1 MRALIYLLCLIF
13 LFSCSAK
20 EPLKIVKQQAV
31 QQTVKEAPSKKE
43 KQEILIEKG
52 EEKEEKKQELQY
64 EEINLPKYERKT
76 PSKPLPSEE
85 KEKKQLNF
93 SALVQIKE
101 PVIINV
107 ESMPL
112 SDFIIYVIGE
122 TLKVMFLM
130 DEDVMKDKT
139 PITLKMA
146 TPVAPEKLL
155 ETTIGM
161 IEHYGIEADQKD
173 SALYFF
179 KPKPKPPRK
188 PVDIRIGEE
197 VPESPAEI
205 IQVIPLKYIRTTE
218 IEPFIREFYKNVNFR
233 IYFRENALIFQGSA
247 SSIKEVADFVKLF
260 DVPYIQNKKVILLKL
275 TYWQTEDFI
284 KQISTILEGLGFT
297 IAKTPKEPGIYF
309 IPIKYLNSILVVAPD
324 ETTLSQ
330 VIDWTKKLD
339 TAESAG
345 TEEKAFVYSPRF
357 SKASDLLESLKKL
370 FLPIEAPQAPQQKQ
384 QAPAKL
390 EALTISGLKISAD
403 DKRNLLLIMT
413 TPAQYKTLLTY
424 LEKLDVPPRQVLIE
438 AMVAELT
445 LSDELKYGFEWFIR
459 NKMFE
464 GNYTLGAVFGV
475 PTAPGLTYTFLS
487 ETERL
492 KVIINALAA
501 KNLINI
507 LSTPRLMVLDNEEAT
522 IQVGTDVPV
531 VTGQVTTAEAA
542 GAVTGVVQSIQYRST
557 GVILRVK
564 PTINTEGL
572 LTLIITQEVSEMGA
586 NPPGV
591 PSPTILVRKINTN
604 VVASSGQ
611 SIVLGGLMSET
622 QSTSESKVPF
632 IGNIP
637 VLGELFKSKSKEKRK
652 TELIVILT
660 PKIVST
666 LEEASKITED
676 FKKELKWFK

>member
-1 MRALIYLLCLIF
+1 MRLLIYLLILIF

-20 EPLKIVKQQAV
+20 EPFKMLKE
-31 QQTVKEAPSKKE
+31 QTFTEVSQKKE
-43 KQEILIEKG
+43 KQEVLIEEKN
-52 EEKEEKKQELQY
+52 EEKEPKKEKEVQH
-64 EEINLPKYERKT
+64 EEISLPKYERKT
-76 PSKPLPSEE
+76 PSKPLPPPQ
-85 KEKKQLNF
+85 KKLDLL
-93 SALVQIKE
+93 ALIPVKE
-101 PVIINV
+101 PVIVNV

-139 PITLKMA
+139 PITLKMV
-146 TPVAPEKLL
+146 TPTAPEKVL
-155 ETTIGM
+155 EAVLGM
-161 IEHYGIEADQKD
+161 IERYGIEVDQKD
-173 SALYFF
+173 GALYFF
-179 KPKPKPPRK
+179 KPKPKAPRK
-188 PVDIRIGEE
+188 PADIRIGEE

-205 IQVIPLKYIRTTE
+205 IQVVPLRYVRTAE
-218 IEPFIREFYKNVNFR
+218 IESFIREFYKNVNFKV
-233 IYFRENALIFQGSA
+233 YFRENALVFQGPA
-247 SSIKEVADFVKLF
+247 SSIKEVVDFVKFF
-260 DVPYIQNKKVILLKL
+260 DVPYLQNKKVILLRL
-275 TYWQTEDFI
+275 TYWQTDDFI

-324 ETTLSQ
+324 EVSLSQ
-330 VIDWTKKLD
+330 VIDWTKRLD

-357 SKASDLLESLKKL
+357 SKASDLLESLKNL
-370 FLPIEAPQAPQQKQ
+370 FSPIETPSSAQAPKQ
-384 QAPAKL
+384 AKPG
-390 EALTISGLKISAD
+390 ALTISGLKISAD

-438 AMVAELT
+438 AMIAELT
-445 LSDELKYGFEWFIR
+445 LIDELRYGFEWFIR

-464 GNYTLGAVFGV
+464 GNYTLGTIFGV

-487 ETERL
+487 ETE
-492 KVIINALAA
+492 KVKVLINVLAE
-501 KNLINI
+501 KDLVNI

-522 IQVGTDVPV
+522 IQIGTDVPV
-531 VTGQVTTAEAA
+531 VTGQVTTVEAA
-542 GAVTGVVQSIQYRST
+542 GPITGVVQTIQYRST

-572 LTLIITQEVSEMGA
+572 LTLDITQEVSEMGA
-586 NPPGV
+586 APPGV
-591 PSPTILVRKINTN
+591 PSPAILIRKINTN
-604 VVASSGQ
+604 VVAASEQ

-622 QSTSESKVPF
+622 QTTTESKVPLL
-632 IGNIP
+632 GDIP
-637 VLGELFKSKSKEKRK
+637 GLGALFKSKSKEKRK

-666 LEEASKITED
+666 IEEASKITED

>member
-1 MRALIYLLCLIF
+1 MRPLIIYLLSLIF

-20 EPLKIVKQQAV
+20 EPLKIVKEQAV
-31 QQTVKEAPSKKE
+31 EETPSKKE
-43 KQEILIEKG
+43 SQEILIEK
-52 EEKEEKKQELQY
+52 EKVKEEKKHKLQY
-64 EEINLPKYERKT
+64 EKINLPKYERKT
-76 PSKPLPSEE
+76 PPKPLPPPP
-85 KEKKQLNF
+85 KKLDL
-93 SALVQIKE
+93 SALLQIKE
-101 PVIINV
+101 PIIVNV

-122 TLKVMFLM
+122 TLKVMFIM
-130 DEDVMKDKT
+130 DEDVMKNKT
-139 PITLKMA
+139 PITLKMV
-146 TPVAPEKLL
+146 TPMPPEKVL

-161 IEHYGIEADQKD
+161 IERYGIEVGQKD
-173 SALYFF
+173 GALYFF

-188 PVDIRIGEE
+188 PVEIRIGEE

-205 IQVIPLKYIRTTE
+205 IQVIPLKYIRPTE
-218 IEPFIREFYKNVNFR
+218 IQTFIREFYRNINFR
-233 IYFRENALIFQGSA
+233 IYLRENALILQGPA
-247 SSIKEVADFVKLF
+247 SSIKEVAKFVKLF
-260 DVPYIQNKKVILLKL
+260 DVPYMQNKKVILLKL

-297 IAKTPKEPGIYF
+297 VAKTPKAPGIYF

-324 ETTLSQ
+324 EITLSQ

-345 TEEKAFVYSPRF
+345 TEEKAFVYSPKF

-370 FLPIEAPQAPQQKQ
+370 FSPVETSKALQQKK
-384 QAPAKL
+384 QASGKSQIIS
-390 EALTISGLKISAD
+390 ISGLKISAD

-413 TPAQYKTLLTY
+413 TPAKYKTLLTY

-445 LSDELKYGFEWFIR
+445 LLDELKYGFEWFIR

-464 GNYTLGAVFGV
+464 GNYTLETTFGV
-475 PTAPGLTYTFLS
+475 PTTPGLTYTFLS

-492 KVIINALAA
+492 KVIINALAT
-501 KNLINI
+501 KNLVNI
-507 LSTPRLMVLDNEEAT
+507 LSTPRLMVLDNEEAV

-542 GAVTGVVQSIQYRST
+542 GATTGVVQTIQYRST
-557 GVILRVK
+557 GIILRVK
-564 PTINTEGL
+564 PTINTKGL
-572 LTLIITQEVSEMGA
+572 LTLNITQEVSEMGS

-591 PSPTILVRKINTN
+591 SSPTILVRKINTN
-604 VVASSGQ
+604 VVALSGQ
-611 SIVLGGLMSET
+611 SIVLGGLISET

-632 IGNIP
+632 IGDIP
-637 VLGELFKSKSKEKRK
+637 ILGELFKSKSKEKRK
-652 TELIVILT
+652 TELIIILT
-660 PKIVST
+660 PRIVSS

-676 FKKELKWFK
+676 LKKELKWFK

>member
-1 MRALIYLLCLIF
+1 MRPLIIYLLSLIF

-20 EPLKIVKQQAV
+20 ESLKIVKEQAV
-31 QQTVKEAPSKKE
+31 EETPSKKE
-43 KQEILIEKG
+43 SQEILIEK
-52 EEKEEKKQELQY
+52 EKVKEEKKHKLQY
-64 EEINLPKYERKT
+64 EKINLPKYERKT
-76 PSKPLPSEE
+76 PPKPLPPPP
-85 KEKKQLNF
+85 KKLDL
-93 SALVQIKE
+93 SALLQIKE
-101 PVIINV
+101 PIIVNV

-122 TLKVMFLM
+122 TLKVMFIM
-130 DEDVMKDKT
+130 DEDVMKNKT
-139 PITLKMA
+139 PITLKMV
-146 TPVAPEKLL
+146 TPMPPEKVL

-161 IEHYGIEADQKD
+161 IERYGIEVDQKD
-173 SALYFF
+173 GALYFF

-188 PVDIRIGEE
+188 PVEIRIGEE

-205 IQVIPLKYIRTTE
+205 IQVIPLKYIRPTE
-218 IEPFIREFYKNVNFR
+218 IQTFIREFYRNINFR
-233 IYFRENALIFQGSA
+233 IYLRENALILQGPA
-247 SSIKEVADFVKLF
+247 SSIKEVAKFVKLF
-260 DVPYIQNKKVILLKL
+260 DVPYMQNKKVILLKL

-297 IAKTPKEPGIYF
+297 VAKTPKAPGIYF

-324 ETTLSQ
+324 EITLSQ

-345 TEEKAFVYSPRF
+345 TEEKAFVYSPKF

-370 FLPIEAPQAPQQKQ
+370 FSPVETSKAFQQKK
-384 QAPAKL
+384 QASGKSQIIS
-390 EALTISGLKISAD
+390 ISGLKISAD

-413 TPAQYKTLLTY
+413 TPAKYKTLLTY

-445 LSDELKYGFEWFIR
+445 LLDELKYGFEWFIR

-464 GNYTLGAVFGV
+464 GNYTLETTFGV
-475 PTAPGLTYTFLS
+475 PTTPGLTYTFLS

-492 KVIINALAA
+492 KVIINALAT
-501 KNLINI
+501 KNLVNI
-507 LSTPRLMVLDNEEAT
+507 LSTPRLMVLDNEEAV

-542 GAVTGVVQSIQYRST
+542 GATTGVVQTIQYRST
-557 GVILRVK
+557 GIILRVK
-564 PTINTEGL
+564 PTINTKGL
-572 LTLIITQEVSEMGA
+572 LTLNITQEVSEMGS

-591 PSPTILVRKINTN
+591 SSPTILVRKINTN
-604 VVASSGQ
+604 VVALSGQ
-611 SIVLGGLMSET
+611 SIVLGGLISET

-632 IGNIP
+632 IGDIP

-652 TELIVILT
+652 TELIIILT
-660 PKIVST
+660 PRIVSS

-676 FKKELKWFK
+676 LKKELKWFK

>member
-1 MRALIYLLCLIF
+1 MRILIYLLSLVL

-20 EPLKIVKQQAV
+20 EPLKIVKEQAI
-31 QQTVKEAPSKKE
+31 KEAPSKKE
-43 KQEILIEKG
+43 AQEILIER
-52 EEKEEKKQELQY
+52 EEREEKKQELEY

-76 PSKPLPSEE
+76 TPKPLPPPQ
-85 KEKKQLNF
+85 KKLDL

-101 PVIINV
+101 PLVVNV

-146 TPVAPEKLL
+146 TPTAPEKVL
-155 ETTIGM
+155 EAALGM
-161 IEHYGIEADQKD
+161 IERYGIEVDQKD
-173 SALYFF
+173 GALYFF
-179 KPKPKPPRK
+179 KPKPKALKK

-205 IQVIPLKYIRTTE
+205 IQVIPLRYIRTTE
-218 IEPFIREFYKNVNFR
+218 IETFIREFYKNINFK
-233 IYFRENALIFQGSA
+233 IYPRENALIFQGSA
-247 SSIKEVADFVKLF
+247 LSIKEVAEFVKLF
-260 DVPYIQNKKVILLKL
+260 DIPYLQNKKVILLRL

-324 ETTLSQ
+324 EVSFSQ
-330 VIDWTKKLD
+330 VIDWAKRLD

-370 FLPIEAPQAPQQKQ
+370 FLPIEAPPPAQAQQQGK
-384 QAPAKL
+384 QAPAKPQTL
-390 EALTISGLKISAD
+390 SISGLKISAD

-424 LEKLDVPPRQVLIE
+424 LEKLDVPPRQVMIE
-438 AMVAELT
+438 AMIAELT
-445 LSDELKYGFEWFIR
+445 LSDELKYGFEWFLK

-464 GNYTLGAVFGV
+464 GNYTLGATFGV
-475 PTAPGLTYTFLS
+475 PTSPGITYTFLS

-492 KVIINALAA
+492 KVIINALAT
-501 KNLINI
+501 KNLVNI
-507 LSTPRLMVLDNEEAT
+507 LSTPRLMVLDNQEAT

-542 GAVTGVVQSIQYRST
+542 GQTTGVVQSIQYRST
-557 GVILRVK
+557 GVILRVR

-572 LTLIITQEVSEMGA
+572 LTLDITQEVSEMGS

-591 PSPTILVRKINTN
+591 ASPTILVRKINTN
-604 VVASSGQ
+604 VVAESGQ

-632 IGNIP
+632 VGDIP
-637 VLGELFKSKSKEKRK
+637 GLGELFKSKSKEKRK
-652 TELIVILT
+652 TELIIILT

-666 LEEASKITED
+666 LEEAAKITED

>member
-1 MRALIYLLCLIF
+1 MRPLIIYLLCLIF

-20 EPLKIVKQQAV
+20 EPLKIVK

>member
-1 MRALIYLLCLIF
+1 MRPLIIYLLSLIF

-20 EPLKIVKQQAV
+20 ESLKIVKEQAV
-31 QQTVKEAPSKKE
+31 EETPSKKE
-43 KQEILIEKG
+43 SQEILIEK
-52 EEKEEKKQELQY
+52 EKVKEEKKHKLQY
-64 EEINLPKYERKT
+64 EKINLPKYERKT
-76 PSKPLPSEE
+76 PPKPLPPPP
-85 KEKKQLNF
+85 KKLDL
-93 SALVQIKE
+93 SALLQIKE
-101 PVIINV
+101 PIIVNV

-122 TLKVMFLM
+122 TLKVMFIM
-130 DEDVMKDKT
+130 DEDVMKNKT
-139 PITLKMA
+139 PITLKMV
-146 TPVAPEKLL
+146 TPMPPEKVL

-161 IEHYGIEADQKD
+161 IERYGIEVDQKD
-173 SALYFF
+173 GALYFF

-188 PVDIRIGEE
+188 PVEIRIGEE

-205 IQVIPLKYIRTTE
+205 IQVIPLKYIRPTE
-218 IEPFIREFYKNVNFR
+218 IQTFIREFYRNINFR
-233 IYFRENALIFQGSA
+233 IYLRENALILQGPA
-247 SSIKEVADFVKLF
+247 SSIKEVAKFVKLF
-260 DVPYIQNKKVILLKL
+260 DVPYMQNKKVILLKL

-297 IAKTPKEPGIYF
+297 VAKTPKAPGIYF

-324 ETTLSQ
+324 EITLSQ

-345 TEEKAFVYSPRF
+345 TEEKAFVYSPKF

-370 FLPIEAPQAPQQKQ
+370 FSPVETSKALQQKK
-384 QAPAKL
+384 QASGKSQIIS
-390 EALTISGLKISAD
+390 ISGLKISAD

-413 TPAQYKTLLTY
+413 TPAKYKTLLTY

-445 LSDELKYGFEWFIR
+445 LLDELKYGFEWFIR

-464 GNYTLGAVFGV
+464 GNYTLETTFGV
-475 PTAPGLTYTFLS
+475 PTTPGLTYTFLS

-492 KVIINALAA
+492 KVIINALAT
-501 KNLINI
+501 KNLVNI
-507 LSTPRLMVLDNEEAT
+507 LSTPRLMVLDNEEAV

-542 GAVTGVVQSIQYRST
+542 GATTGVVQTIQYRST
-557 GVILRVK
+557 GIILRVK
-564 PTINTEGL
+564 PTINTKGL
-572 LTLIITQEVSEMGA
+572 LTLNITQEVSEMGS

-591 PSPTILVRKINTN
+591 SSPTILVRKINTN
-604 VVASSGQ
+604 VVALSGQ
-611 SIVLGGLMSET
+611 SIVLGGLISET

-632 IGNIP
+632 IGDIP

-652 TELIVILT
+652 TELIIILT
-660 PKIVST
+660 PRIVSS

-676 FKKELKWFK
+676 LKKELKWFK

>member
-1 MRALIYLLCLIF
+1 MRPLIYLLILIF

-20 EPLKIVKQQAV
+20 EPFKMLKE
-31 QQTVKEAPSKKE
+31 QTFTEVSQKKE
-43 KQEILIEKG
+43 KQEVLIEEKN
-52 EEKEEKKQELQY
+52 EEKEPKKEKEVQH
-64 EEINLPKYERKT
+64 EEISLPKYERKT
-76 PSKPLPSEE
+76 PSKPLPPPQ
-85 KEKKQLNF
+85 KKFDLL
-93 SALVQIKE
+93 ALIPVKE
-101 PVIINV
+101 PVIVNV

-139 PITLKMA
+139 PITLKMV
-146 TPVAPEKLL
+146 TPTAPEKVL
-155 ETTIGM
+155 EAVLGM
-161 IEHYGIEADQKD
+161 IERYGIEVDQKD
-173 SALYFF
+173 GALYFF
-179 KPKPKPPRK
+179 KPKPKPIRK
-188 PVDIRIGEE
+188 PVDIKVGEE

-205 IQVIPLKYIRTTE
+205 IQVVPLRYVRTTE
-218 IEPFIREFYKNVNFR
+218 IETFIREFYKNVNFK
-233 IYFRENALIFQGSA
+233 IYPRENALIFQGPA
-247 SSIKEVADFVKLF
+247 SSIKEVVDFVKLF
-260 DVPYIQNKKVILLKL
+260 DVPYLQNKKVILLRL
-275 TYWQTEDFI
+275 TYWQTDDFI
-284 KQISTILEGLGFT
+284 KQISTILEGLGFNV
-297 IAKTPKEPGIYF
+297 AKTPREPGIYF

-324 ETTLSQ
+324 EVSLSQ
-330 VIDWTKKLD
+330 VIDWAKRLD

-357 SKASDLLESLKKL
+357 SKASDLLEALKKL
-370 FLPIEAPQAPQQKQ
+370 FSPIETPPPAQTPQQKQ
-384 QAPAKL
+384 AKP
-390 EALTISGLKISAD
+390 EKLTISGLKISAD

-424 LEKLDVPPRQVLIE
+424 LEKLDVPPRQVMIE
-438 AMVAELT
+438 AMIAELT
-445 LSDELKYGFEWFIR
+445 LADELKYGFEWFIK

-464 GNYTLGAVFGV
+464 GTYTLGTAFGV

-487 ETERL
+487 ETEKI
-492 KVIINALAA
+492 KVLINLLAT
-501 KNLINI
+501 KDLVNI

-542 GAVTGVVQSIQYRST
+542 GPVTGVVQTIQYRST
-557 GVILRVK
+557 GIILRVK

-572 LTLIITQEVSEMGA
+572 LTLNITQEVSEMGA
-586 NPPGV
+586 APPGV
-591 PSPTILVRKINTN
+591 SSPTILVRKINTN
-604 VVASSGQ
+604 VVAASEQ

-622 QSTSESKVPF
+622 QSISETKVPF
-632 IGNIP
+632 IGDIP
-637 VLGELFKSKSKEKRK
+637 LLGELFKSKSKEKRK

-666 LEEASKITED
+666 IEEASKITED

>member
-1 MRALIYLLCLIF
+1 MRPLIIYLLSLIF

-20 EPLKIVKQQAV
+20 EPLKIVKEQAV
-31 QQTVKEAPSKKE
+31 EETPSKKE
-43 KQEILIEKG
+43 SQEILIEK
-52 EEKEEKKQELQY
+52 EKVKEEKKHKLQY
-64 EEINLPKYERKT
+64 EKINLPKYERKT
-76 PSKPLPSEE
+76 PPKPLPPPP
-85 KEKKQLNF
+85 KKLDL
-93 SALVQIKE
+93 SALLQIKE
-101 PVIINV
+101 PIIVNV

-122 TLKVMFLM
+122 TLKVMFIM
-130 DEDVMKDKT
+130 DEDVMKNKT
-139 PITLKMA
+139 PITLKMV
-146 TPVAPEKLL
+146 TPMPPEKVL

-161 IEHYGIEADQKD
+161 IERYGIEVDQKD
-173 SALYFF
+173 GALYFF

-188 PVDIRIGEE
+188 PVEIRIGEE

-205 IQVIPLKYIRTTE
+205 IQVIPLKYIRPTE
-218 IEPFIREFYKNVNFR
+218 IQTFIREFYRNINFR
-233 IYFRENALIFQGSA
+233 IYLRENALILQGPA
-247 SSIKEVADFVKLF
+247 SSIKEVAKFVKLF
-260 DVPYIQNKKVILLKL
+260 DVPYMQNKKVILLKL

-297 IAKTPKEPGIYF
+297 VAKTPKAPGIYF

-324 ETTLSQ
+324 EITLSQ

-345 TEEKAFVYSPRF
+345 TEEKAFVYSPKF

-370 FLPIEAPQAPQQKQ
+370 FSPVETSKALQQKK
-384 QAPAKL
+384 QASGKSQIIS
-390 EALTISGLKISAD
+390 ISGLKISAD

-413 TPAQYKTLLTY
+413 TPAKYKTLLTY

-445 LSDELKYGFEWFIR
+445 LLDELKYGFEWFIR

-464 GNYTLGAVFGV
+464 GNYTLETTFGV
-475 PTAPGLTYTFLS
+475 PTTPGLTYTFLS

-492 KVIINALAA
+492 KVIINALAT
-501 KNLINI
+501 KNLVNI
-507 LSTPRLMVLDNEEAT
+507 LSTPRLMVLDNEEAV

-542 GAVTGVVQSIQYRST
+542 GATTGVVQTIQYRST
-557 GVILRVK
+557 GIILRVK
-564 PTINTEGL
+564 PTINTKGL
-572 LTLIITQEVSEMGA
+572 LTLNITQEVSEMGS

-591 PSPTILVRKINTN
+591 SSPTILVRKINTN
-604 VVASSGQ
+604 VVALSGQ
-611 SIVLGGLMSET
+611 SIVLGGLISET

-632 IGNIP
+632 IGDIP

-652 TELIVILT
+652 TELIIILT
-660 PKIVST
+660 PRIVSS

-676 FKKELKWFK
+676 LKKELKWFK

>member
-1 MRALIYLLCLIF
+1 MRPLIIYLLSLIF

-20 EPLKIVKQQAV
+20 EPLKIVKEQAV
-31 QQTVKEAPSKKE
+31 EETPSKKE
-43 KQEILIEKG
+43 SQEILIEK
-52 EEKEEKKQELQY
+52 EKVKEEKKHKLQY
-64 EEINLPKYERKT
+64 EKIKLPKYERKT
-76 PSKPLPSEE
+76 LPKPLPPPP
-85 KEKKQLNF
+85 KKLDL
-93 SALVQIKE
+93 SALLQIKE
-101 PVIINV
+101 PIIVNV

-122 TLKVMFLM
+122 TLKVMFIM
-130 DEDVMKDKT
+130 DEDVMKNKT
-139 PITLKMA
+139 PITLKMV
-146 TPVAPEKLL
+146 TPMPPEKVL

-161 IEHYGIEADQKD
+161 IERYGIEVDQKD
-173 SALYFF
+173 GALYFF

-188 PVDIRIGEE
+188 PVEIRIGEE

-205 IQVIPLKYIRTTE
+205 IQVIPLKYIRPTE
-218 IEPFIREFYKNVNFR
+218 IQTFIREFYRNINFR
-233 IYFRENALIFQGSA
+233 IYLRENALILQGPA
-247 SSIKEVADFVKLF
+247 SSIKEVAKFVKLF
-260 DVPYIQNKKVILLKL
+260 DVPYMQNKKVILLKL

-297 IAKTPKEPGIYF
+297 VAKTPKAPGIYF

-324 ETTLSQ
+324 EITLSQ

-345 TEEKAFVYSPRF
+345 TEEKAFVYSPKF

-370 FLPIEAPQAPQQKQ
+370 FSPVETSKAFQQKK
-384 QAPAKL
+384 QASGKSQIIS
-390 EALTISGLKISAD
+390 ISGLKISAD

-413 TPAQYKTLLTY
+413 TPAKYKTLLTY

-445 LSDELKYGFEWFIR
+445 LLDELKYGFEWFIR

-464 GNYTLGAVFGV
+464 GNYTLETTFGV
-475 PTAPGLTYTFLS
+475 PTTPGLTYTFLS

-492 KVIINALAA
+492 KVIINALAT
-501 KNLINI
+501 KNLVNI
-507 LSTPRLMVLDNEEAT
+507 LSTPRLMVLDNEEAV

-542 GAVTGVVQSIQYRST
+542 GATTGVVQTIQYRST
-557 GVILRVK
+557 GIILRVK
-564 PTINTEGL
+564 PTINTKGL
-572 LTLIITQEVSEMGA
+572 LTLNITQEVSEMGS

-591 PSPTILVRKINTN
+591 SSPTILVRKINTN
-604 VVASSGQ
+604 VVALSGQ
-611 SIVLGGLMSET
+611 SIVLGGLISET

-632 IGNIP
+632 IGDIP
-637 VLGELFKSKSKEKRK
+637 ILGELFKSKSKEKRK
-652 TELIVILT
+652 TELIIILT
-660 PKIVST
+660 PRIVSS

-676 FKKELKWFK
+676 LKKELKWFK

>member
-1 MRALIYLLCLIF
+1 MRPLIIYLLSLIF

-20 EPLKIVKQQAV
+20 ESLKIVKEQAV
-31 QQTVKEAPSKKE
+31 EETPSKKE
-43 KQEILIEKG
+43 SQEILIEK
-52 EEKEEKKQELQY
+52 EKVKEEKKHKLQY
-64 EEINLPKYERKT
+64 EKINLPKYERKT
-76 PSKPLPSEE
+76 PPKPLPPPP
-85 KEKKQLNF
+85 KKLDL
-93 SALVQIKE
+93 SALLQIKE
-101 PVIINV
+101 PIIVNV

-122 TLKVMFLM
+122 TLKVMFIM
-130 DEDVMKDKT
+130 DEDVMKNKT
-139 PITLKMA
+139 PITLKMV
-146 TPVAPEKLL
+146 TPMPPEKVL

-161 IEHYGIEADQKD
+161 IERYGIEVDQKD
-173 SALYFF
+173 GALYFF

-188 PVDIRIGEE
+188 PVEIRIGEE

-205 IQVIPLKYIRTTE
+205 IQVIPLKYIRPTE
-218 IEPFIREFYKNVNFR
+218 IQTFIREFYRNINFR
-233 IYFRENALIFQGSA
+233 IYLRENALILQGPA
-247 SSIKEVADFVKLF
+247 SSIKEVAKFVKLF
-260 DVPYIQNKKVILLKL
+260 DVPYMQNKKVILLKL

-297 IAKTPKEPGIYF
+297 VAKTPKAPGIYF

-324 ETTLSQ
+324 EITLSQ

-345 TEEKAFVYSPRF
+345 TEEKAFVYSPKF

-370 FLPIEAPQAPQQKQ
+370 FSPVETSKALQQKK
-384 QAPAKL
+384 QASGKSQIIS
-390 EALTISGLKISAD
+390 ISGLKISAD

-413 TPAQYKTLLTY
+413 TPAKYKTLLTY

-445 LSDELKYGFEWFIR
+445 LLDELKYGFEWFIR

-464 GNYTLGAVFGV
+464 GNYTLETTFGV
-475 PTAPGLTYTFLS
+475 PTTPGLTYTFLS

-492 KVIINALAA
+492 KVIINALAT
-501 KNLINI
+501 KNLVNI
-507 LSTPRLMVLDNEEAT
+507 LSTPRLMVLDNEEAV

-542 GAVTGVVQSIQYRST
+542 GATTGVVQTIQYRST
-557 GVILRVK
+557 GIILRVK
-564 PTINTEGL
+564 PTINTKGL
-572 LTLIITQEVSEMGA
+572 LTLNITQEVSEMGS

-591 PSPTILVRKINTN
+591 SSPTILVRKINTN
-604 VVASSGQ
+604 VVALSGQ
-611 SIVLGGLMSET
+611 SIVLGGLISET

-632 IGNIP
+632 IGDIP
-637 VLGELFKSKSKEKRK
+637 ILGELFKSKSKEKRK
-652 TELIVILT
+652 TELIIILT
-660 PKIVST
+660 PRIVSS

-676 FKKELKWFK
+676 LKKELKWFK